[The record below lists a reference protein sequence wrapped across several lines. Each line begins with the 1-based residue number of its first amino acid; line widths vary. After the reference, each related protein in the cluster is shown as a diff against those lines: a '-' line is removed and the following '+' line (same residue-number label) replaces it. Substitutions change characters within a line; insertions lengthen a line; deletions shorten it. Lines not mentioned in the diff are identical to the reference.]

1 MRPLSIVVR
10 TICNIFAWFVA
21 IFGAYVIL
29 HGHLTPGG
37 GFQGG
42 AIVATFIALLLVAHG
57 GKSFLG
63 WVKKEIFS
71 SFEGAGLVA
80 FICVGFLGLSTT
92 FLYNFL
98 ALKGGLFGS
107 AVPIGPNAGVLNS
120 SGTIALANIA
130 VGLEVVGGL
139 SAILIFMFLGMRY
152 VSEGGKEGVKDDK

>member
-42 AIVATFIALLLVAHG
+42 AIVATFIALLLVAQG
-57 GKSFLG
+57 GKNFLG

-80 FICVGFLGLSTT
+80 FICVG
-92 FLYNFL
+92 L
-98 ALKGGLFGS
+98 A
-107 AVPIGPNAGVLNS
+107 AVFRAEP
-120 SGTIALANIA
+120 
-130 VGLEVVGGL
+130 
-139 SAILIFMFLGMRY
+139 
-152 VSEGGKEGVKDDK
+152 

>member
-1 MRPLSIVVR
+1 MKPLSIVVR

-21 IFGAYVIL
+21 IFGAYVII
-29 HGHLTPGG
+29 HGHLSPGG

-57 GKSFLG
+57 GKRFFE
-63 WVKKEIFS
+63 WVKMDIFAA
-71 SFEGAGLVA
+71 FEGIGLIAFAG
-80 FICVGFLGLSTT
+80 IGFLGLSIT

-107 AVPIGPNAGVLNS
+107 PVTIGPNAGILNS
-120 SGTIALANIA
+120 SGTIALANMA

-139 SAILIFMFLGMRY
+139 STIIIFMFLGMRY
-152 VSEGGKEGVKDDK
+152 VMEGGKEGSEDDK